1 MVKSARPASESP
13 AGPPT
18 DENEFRAWLGA
29 LAGSPARRGSDGL
42 AHARGFFEILGEPQN
57 RVPAI
62 HVVGTAG
69 KGTSAHLITRRLVAS
84 GLSVATHMSPH
95 VYDPRERFLIDGN
108 LPAWSDVID
117 AAGEVHRAVDQ
128 TRRSTGQAP
137 SYFAITAAMSWV
149 IGRRANTDILV
160 IEAGVGGRN
169 DATNV
174 IDRPDRI
181 VVLTAVGLDHVG
193 VLGDTTREIAAEK
206 VAVLPGCAKVV
217 MAPQS
222 DPVVIEVTS
231 AAARAAHVEIVSPAS
246 PSGDWRLDCDATAA
260 AVESI
265 VTGLP
270 ASSGMPP
277 SLPPGRLETIE
288 AGGRI
293 FVLDGAHSPIKLGGL
308 ADVMRLDWPGRAGC
322 VVAAIGRGKDL
333 HACARALTR
342 IAPMVVATSFDT
354 DPGGT
359 GRAPRS
365 WCAGELA
372 DAVARLSSSTRVLV
386 DDDAREAVM
395 LAHANSAA
403 GDVVVVT
410 GSFMY
415 LAAARRAV
423 RALPVS

>member
-1 MVKSARPASESP
+1 MVKSAWSASEP
-13 AGPPT
+13 LGGPPT
-18 DENEFRAWLGA
+18 DETEFRRWLHA
-29 LAGSPARRGSDGL
+29 MAGSPTRRGPEGL
-42 AHARGFFEILGEPQN
+42 GHARGFFEILGNPQN

-69 KGTSAHLITRRLVAS
+69 KGTTAHLITRRLVAT

-108 LPAWSDVID
+108 LPDWSHVID
-117 AAGEVHRAVDQ
+117 AAGEVYRAADQ
-128 TRRSTGQAP
+128 THRSTGQAP
-137 SYFAITAAMSWV
+137 SYFAVTAAMSWV
-149 IGRRANTDILV
+149 IGRRADTDILV

-181 VVLTAVGLDHVG
+181 VVVTAVGLDHAD
-193 VLGDTTREIAAEK
+193 VLGATAREIAAEK
-206 VAVLPGCAKVV
+206 VAVFQGCAMVV

-222 DPVVIEVTS
+222 DPAVVEVVS
-231 AAARAAHVEIVSPAS
+231 AAVRAVPVELVSPAS
-246 PSGDWRLDCDATAA
+246 PGGDWRLDCDATAA

-265 VTGLP
+265 ITGLP
-270 ASSGMPP
+270 AHSGMPA

-288 AGGRI
+288 AAGRT
-293 FVLDGAHSPIKLGGL
+293 FVLDGAHNPIKLAGL
-308 ADVMRLDWPGRAGC
+308 ADVMRLDWPGRVGC

-333 HACARALTR
+333 RACARALAH
-342 IAPMVVATSFDT
+342 IAPVAVATSFDT
-354 DPGGT
+354 EPGGP
-359 GRAPRS
+359 GRSPRS
-365 WCAGELA
+365 WSARELA
-372 DAVARLSSSTRVLV
+372 DAVAGVSPSTRLLA

-395 LAHANSAA
+395 LAHANSTD

-415 LAAARRAV
+415 LAAARAAV
-423 RALPVS
+423 LALPVS